1 MSNIKS
7 YEDFNFNEIVKRLL
21 QGTGLKTQK
30 KLAKALGISEQS
42 LTNRKNTGGL
52 LQSLVSYAGS
62 KNINIDWLLFGEG
75 DVYTRFTGESPD
87 PHEKGNLIS
96 EKQPPWYSAD
106 SDLTDEERQ
115 VATAFREISPDRR
128 RGVFINAIDEL
139 NDSLKDEEIRRDQR
153 KRQLILNAIKILSN
167 IVGEL

>member
-1 MSNIKS
+1 MSSIKS
-7 YEDFNFNEIVKRLL
+7 YENFDFNEIVKRLL

-52 LQSLVSYAGS
+52 LQALVSYAGS
-62 KNINIDWLLFGEG
+62 KNINTDWLLFGKG
-75 DVYTRFTGESPD
+75 DVYTMFTGESPD
-87 PHEKGNLIS
+87 PHEKGNLTS
-96 EKQPPWYSAD
+96 EKRPPWYRAD
-106 SDLTDEERQ
+106 TDLTDEERL
-115 VATAFREISPDRR
+115 VATAFREINPDRR

-139 NDSLKDEEIRRDQR
+139 NNSLKDEEVRRDQR

-167 IVGEL
+167 IVGES